1 VLSLRA
7 VINFTVATCAV
18 FWLVAGS
25 ALAQTGPSSA
35 TKKPAVGLSARKI
48 NFGSV
53 PAGSQSDPHTV
64 VLTNKGAVDLPAPS
78 VAVSGTGF
86 VLDSNG
92 CVSTLHPLDSC
103 PVAVKFA
110 PPSKG
115 KFKHGFLKF
124 TDQGAKSPQK
134 VKLTGIGLAASPTA
148 TPTATASPTATATA
162 TPTRTATP
170 TATTTATATRT
181 ATATPTATPSPGV
194 NVVFVTS

>member
-25 ALAQTGPSSA
+25 ALAQTSPSSA

-134 VKLTGIGLAASPTA
+134 VKLTGI
-148 TPTATASPTATATA
+148 ASPTATATA